1 MTNEAPRGRFAP
13 SPTGPLHFGSLL
25 AAVGS
30 YLNVKSRGGHW
41 LVRMEDLDPPRE
53 QAGAADTILRTLEA
67 YSLEWDE
74 SVIYQ
79 SQRSEVYEQ
88 AIERLAEKG
97 LTYFCQCSRKEI
109 AADAEPGI
117 DGPRYSGT
125 CRNLNLGSRNNSLRI
140 KVPDKMISIE
150 DAIQGTIRQN
160 LERDLGDFV
169 IRRRD
174 GLYSYQLAVVV
185 DDAAQGISEVCR
197 GTDLIDST
205 PRQRYLQQVLGF
217 DTPEYFHLPV
227 AVNDQGQK
235 LSKQTHAAPVP
246 VKGGSQELERV
257 LRFLGQ
263 NLPAEL
269 TGAPPAELIEWGVNY
284 WAPSTIPRKMAI
296 RI

>member
-13 SPTGPLHFGSLL
+13 SPTGPLHFGSLI

-30 YLNVKSRGGHW
+30 YLNVKCRGGHW

-53 QAGAADTILRTLEA
+53 QAGAADSILRTLEA
-67 YSLEWDE
+67 YALEWDE
-74 SVIYQ
+74 AVTYQ
-79 SQRSEVYEQ
+79 SRRGEAYED
-88 AIERLAEKG
+88 AIGRLREKG

-109 AADAEPGI
+109 AADAGPGV

-125 CRNLNLGSRNNSLRI
+125 CRNLNLGSSNNSLRI
-140 KVPDKMISIE
+140 RVPDEIIKIE
-150 DAIQGTIRQN
+150 DVIQGVIQQN
-160 LERDLGDFV
+160 LQRDIGDFV

-185 DDAAQGISEVCR
+185 DDAAQGITEVCR

-217 DTPEYFHLPV
+217 ATPAYLHLPV

-235 LSKQTHAAPVP
+235 LSKQTHAAPVT
-246 VKGGSQELERV
+246 VNNGSRELGRV

-263 NLPAEL
+263 KPPAEL
-269 TGAPPAELIEWGVNY
+269 TGAPPAELIEWGVDY